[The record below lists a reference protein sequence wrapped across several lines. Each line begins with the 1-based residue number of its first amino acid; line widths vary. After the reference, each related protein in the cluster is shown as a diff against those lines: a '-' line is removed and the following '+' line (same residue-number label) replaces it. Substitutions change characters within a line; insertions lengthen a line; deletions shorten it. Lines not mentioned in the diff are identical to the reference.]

1 MIEQAAE
8 VVPGLLFRGRRV
20 YLEKYDAE
28 VHQDEHESGKPGEHK
43 VRSDCVVFA
52 AAIMEVQKTLAR
64 MNTGLIIQPGRF
76 PPSTPSRR

>member
-28 VHQDEHESGKPGEHK
+28 VHQDEGNTQKAGEHK
-43 VRSDCVVFA
+43 CRADCVVFA
-52 AAIMEVQKTLAR
+52 ACIMEIQKHIAR
-64 MNTGLIIQPGRF
+64 TGLVIQPGIF
-76 PPSTPSRR
+76 PD